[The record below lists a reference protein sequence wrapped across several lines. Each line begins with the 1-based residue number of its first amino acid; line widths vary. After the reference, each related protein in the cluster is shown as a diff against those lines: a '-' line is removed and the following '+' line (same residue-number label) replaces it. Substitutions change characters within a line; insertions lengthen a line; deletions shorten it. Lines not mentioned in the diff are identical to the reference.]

1 MPSALAVGIRVEQ
14 SGEFLP
20 RASRA
25 GRRHPEGLA
34 DSLHRLPQAAEDLQV
49 FIPRRNRP
57 LLLQGEFRIT
67 LQARNGVPAVSR
79 FFVSCFTQL
88 IDGLLGNS
96 PDELSV
102 PPCEVRRPGKGETS
116 VGKQSS

>member
-1 MPSALAVGIRVEQ
+1 MPSALAVGTRVEQ

-67 LQARNGVPAVSR
+67 LYNYTPSYSYTPSYGYPSEYFNSYGISGGAAAAGNQAGCWYVSD
-79 FFVSCFTQL
+79 C
-88 IDGLLGNS
+88 
-96 PDELSV
+96 
-102 PPCEVRRPGKGETS
+102 
-116 VGKQSS
+116 